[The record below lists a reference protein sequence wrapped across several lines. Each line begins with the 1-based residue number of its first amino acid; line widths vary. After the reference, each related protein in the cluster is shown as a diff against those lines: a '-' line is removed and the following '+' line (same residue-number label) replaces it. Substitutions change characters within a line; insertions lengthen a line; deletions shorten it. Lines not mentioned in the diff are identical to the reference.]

1 MTKRTNVRFKRYVTT
16 LPFRLLGTAWPAGA
30 ARVFERLLLTPSRRG
45 PPGRFDSGLDMSD
58 QPVETPPGLLPS
70 WSWGEGPV
78 ILLVHGWNGAA
89 VQWNELTGPLV
100 AAGFRVIA
108 FDAPAHGRAR
118 RRKTNVL
125 EWRAAVQ
132 SMADRFGPIHG
143 VVGHSFG
150 SLAVALAVQNGVRV
164 RRMALVAPPAD
175 LAAVTRSL
183 GRQLGFSDVVSQE
196 LLARLGRRLGV
207 RWEDIKSDRVMASLD
222 TPVLVVHDE
231 DDREISWKDGSVV
244 ASAAKNGRLLTTR
257 GLGHRRVIRD
267 ANVIDAITR
276 FMSDPA

>member
-1 MTKRTNVRFKRYVTT
+1 MKKRTNVRFKQYVAT

-45 PPGRFDSGLDMSD
+45 PLDRFDSGLNVPDEA
-58 QPVETPPGLLPS
+58 VETPPGLLQS
-70 WSWGEGPV
+70 WSWGDGPA

-89 VQWNELTGPLV
+89 VQWNGLAGPLV

-125 EWRAAVQ
+125 EWRAAIQ

-143 VVGHSFG
+143 MVGHSFG
-150 SLAVALAVQNGVRV
+150 SLAVALAVQGGVDV

-175 LAAVTRSL
+175 LAAVTRSV
-183 GRQLGFSDVVSQE
+183 GRQMGFSDVVSRE
-196 LLARLGRRLGV
+196 FLARLGRRLDL
-207 RWEDIKSDRVMASLD
+207 RWDDIKSDRVMASLD

-257 GLGHRRVIRD
+257 GLGHRRLLRD
-267 ANVIDAITR
+267 AKVIDAITR
-276 FMSDPA
+276 FMLDPA